1 MEIQIKSPDPRPY
14 APPEYNSHFVPGPPG
29 PAVPP
34 PAGYP
39 GGLPMGYYSPQQPSI
54 FPFGPPTGG
63 THITQYQPGK
73 YPVPNQQ
80 ALITWMPGPPPVPN
94 CPPGL
99 EYLAQL
105 DNIHVLQHFEPI
117 EMITNFET
125 NNRYDIKNNSDQMVY
140 IVTED
145 TDDFT
150 RNSYRTLRPFVLRV
164 TDCMGREIMTMQR
177 PFRCTC
183 CCFCC
188 HWARQELEVQ
198 CPPGVTLGFV
208 AEHWNLCRAVYSIQN
223 EKKES
228 VLRVRGPCS
237 TYGCGSDSVFEVKS
251 LDDVSNIGSIIRKWN
266 GLISAMEDADHFDI
280 HFPLDL
286 DVKMKAMIF
295 GACFLIDFMYFERSP
310 QQPEKDDAN
319 NERSP
324 PQPSS
329 PEWEAANSQ

>member
-1 MEIQIKSPDPRPY
+1 VVPTAPEQPAGEIEYQIKSPDPRPD
-14 APPEYNSHFVPGPPG
+14 APPDYNSHFVPGPTG

-54 FPFGPPTGG
+54 FPLGPPTGG
-63 THITQYQPGK
+63 THTVQYQPGK

-80 ALITWMPGPPPVPN
+80 APITWMPGPPPVPN

-105 DNIHVLQHFEPI
+105 
-117 EMITNFET
+117 
-125 NNRYDIKNNSDQMVY
+125 
-140 IVTED
+140 
-145 TDDFT
+145 
-150 RNSYRTLRPFVLRV
+150 
-164 TDCMGREIMTMQR
+164 
-177 PFRCTC
+177 
-183 CCFCC
+183 
-188 HWARQELEVQ
+188 EVQ

-208 AEHWNLCRAVYSIQN
+208 VEHWNLCRAVYSIQN
-223 EKKES
+223 EKKEN

-251 LDDVSNIGSIIRKWN
+251 LDGVSNIGSIIRKWN
-266 GLISAMEDADHFDI
+266 GLVSAMADADHFDI

-286 DVKMKAMIF
+286 DVKMKGMIF

-310 QQPEKDDAN
+310 PQ
-319 NERSP
+319 RS
-324 PQPSS
+324 SR
-329 PEWEAANSQ
+329 